1 MLKYSYNVC
10 LLDEVCRVSIPR
22 FLTLFKMI
30 IQYFYMYLT
39 PVVNFCFK
47 QIRVL
52 LDRAHAVSKL
62 WDDAPIV
69 LCGDFNCT
77 PKVDPVNYLVSP

>member
-1 MLKYSYNVC
+1 
-10 LLDEVCRVSIPR
+10 
-22 FLTLFKMI
+22 
-30 IQYFYMYLT
+30 MYLT